1 MSVRAVVIDAL
12 LVGTV
17 ASEALCVLGVFAG
30 ATVYDRLHYAGAT
43 TSLAPIF
50 VFVAILLRQP
60 HPYTAPVWNALF
72 VAVALFLLNGVL
84 THAIARVAR
93 QRESHDVEL

>member
-1 MSVRAVVIDAL
+1 VRAVAVDAL
-12 LVGTV
+12 LAATVLSELLSVVGI
-17 ASEALCVLGVFAG
+17 FAA

-43 TSLAPIF
+43 TSVPPFL

-60 HPYTAPVWNALF
+60 HPYTNPVWNALF
-72 VAVALFLLNGVL
+72 VALALFFLNGVL

-93 QRESHDVEL
+93 QREAKDLEL